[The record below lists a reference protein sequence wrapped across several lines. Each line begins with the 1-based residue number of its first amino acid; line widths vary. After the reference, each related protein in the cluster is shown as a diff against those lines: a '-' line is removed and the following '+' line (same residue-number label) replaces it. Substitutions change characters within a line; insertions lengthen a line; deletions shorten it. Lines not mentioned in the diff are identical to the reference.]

1 MEYLCCSNCDKKFLN
16 KWKLERHLNGKRQCK
31 RNIQTDNTNI
41 CCYCNNKYS
50 TKYYLEK
57 HKNNCKQK
65 TNQNNLLQSQSI
77 QSNNNI
83 QETPS
88 NINHIHDLPITL
100 DNTSNSN
107 VNVNAGNTTNIT
119 NNNSNNT
126 TNINVPNFIYPFGF
140 EDMSYI
146 SDDEKLRVL
155 TCKNPILEAIKV
167 IYSKPQNCNIYRP
180 NSNKDNVKILGLS
193 LVNHKKNFEDERY
206 IEQEFPIDDDDDETI
221 DSSDEIIVEESM
233 HHIPRQDL
241 SDYEND
247 IEDNSQAEN
256 RRVRIVRK
264 EKTGLDK
271 YDVNLIPDDYNI
283 TVENIKYSD
292 ISKKITTNAQ
302 DFLLR
307 LLHACKYK
315 LTCEDQMCIIENIDE
330 NKNKV
335 SNDFYLKYIVNFLET
350 HFTDIN
356 HKNIF
361 TPLDI

>member
-1 MEYLCCSNCDKKFLN
+1 
-16 KWKLERHLNGKRQCK
+16 
-31 RNIQTDNTNI
+31 
-41 CCYCNNKYS
+41 
-50 TKYYLEK
+50 
-57 HKNNCKQK
+57 
-65 TNQNNLLQSQSI
+65 
-77 QSNNNI
+77 
-83 QETPS
+83 
-88 NINHIHDLPITL
+88 
-100 DNTSNSN
+100 
-107 VNVNAGNTTNIT
+107 
-119 NNNSNNT
+119 
-126 TNINVPNFIYPFGF
+126 VPNFIYPFGF